1 MTAQTQRD
9 DGRRTEGD
17 VAAARP
23 LKVGSLVWHLPSE
36 LHENQAEVVT
46 ALGHDHRF
54 VHFDDTLPPGLD
66 LILVQGPYGSLLP
79 LARQLRA
86 LPRERRPLLV
96 YWFQQSLDLH
106 SPPWLSRLLVPLF
119 SELQRDDP
127 QGGWPAALARS
138 GLLPGGLL
146 RRGTR
151 LRFLGDIFWLHRS
164 GLLDVLGL
172 SSQVYAAH
180 LARAGIRSV
189 VVPRGYHPSYGV
201 PLDGERD
208 IALVW
213 MGKTRTRRRRRTI
226 LAIQRDLAN
235 LGHRMEIFD
244 GVTRP
249 FVYGAERS
257 RLLNRTRFMLNLP
270 TYPHDELSIRLVLAA
285 ANGAVTISDVANA
298 SPPFEPEAHYLSLP
312 IDAIPGA
319 IDHYVRHEAERRA
332 IADRTYAF
340 ICSRLTLEASIRLL
354 LETARAA
361 LSMVGLAA
369 ATWPLVG

>member
-1 MTAQTQRD
+1 MTAQTQPD
-9 DGRRTEGD
+9 DRGTEREP
-17 VAAARP
+17 AEARP
-23 LKVGSLVWHLPSE
+23 LNVGSLVWHLPSE
-36 LHENQAEVVT
+36 LHENQAEVVA
-46 ALGHDHRF
+46 ALGHAHRF
-54 VHFDDTLPPGLD
+54 VHFDETLPPGLD

-86 LPRERRPLLV
+86 LPRDRRPMLV
-96 YWFQQSLDLH
+96 YWFQQSLDFH
-106 SPPWLSRLLVPLF
+106 SPRWLSRLLVPLF

-127 QGGWPAALARS
+127 QGGWPAALARR

-151 LRFLGDIFWLHRS
+151 LRFMGDILWLHRS

-226 LAIQRDLAN
+226 MAIQRDLAR

-249 FVYGAERS
+249 FIYGAERS

-298 SPPFEPEAHYLSLP
+298 SPPFEPGTHYLSLP
-312 IDAIPGA
+312 IDAIPRA
-319 IDHYVRHEAERRA
+319 IDHYVRHEEERRA
-332 IADRTYAF
+332 IADRTFAL
-340 ICSRLTLEASIRLL
+340 ISTRLTLLASVRKLL
-354 LETARAA
+354 GTAQA
-361 LSMVGLAA
+361 LIPALVFVSAGLN
-369 ATWPLVG
+369 P